1 MSHLDN
7 IEIETTLT
15 KFYEMF
21 NTFTKSD
28 GDKDDF
34 TDLYEKY
41 KKFLDNSHNENNQM
55 VIDIII
61 DVPDHIKVK
70 KKLSEIADHPSPPP
84 PPLLLRREYKKTLD
98 FFPIKVIIALIEKL
112 SPSIMIITDRNTR
125 SLLEEHLHTILGK
138 LLENIKKFK
147 NNTINEEYGNIIKNI
162 QQIEKRGD
170 IIRREIRGGSNKK
183 CYSINKFKR
192 NNLNKYLHS
201 IGVDYKKFKNKKLIS
216 NFLRTLIIYRGGK
229 LKNKTSLNYLAK
241 YLISYNKNDTVK
253 LIKKKLKLIK

>member
-1 MSHLDN
+1 MSHL
-7 IEIETTLT
+7 ETIQDTLT
-15 KFYEMF
+15 NFYEMF
-21 NTFTKSD
+21 DTFTKSN
-28 GDKDDF
+28 GGKDDF
-34 TDLYEKY
+34 KDLDEKY
-41 KKFLDNSHNENNQM
+41 KNFLENSHNENNQM
-55 VIDIII
+55 VINIII

-70 KKLSEIADHPSPPP
+70 EKLREIADHPS

-98 FFPIKVIIALIEKL
+98 FFPIKVIVALIEKL

-147 NNTINEEYGNIIKNI
+147 NNIINEEYGNIIKNI